1 MVKLKL
7 AATAA
12 QVKSVCD
19 LLHQYEPM
27 EKRQL
32 QRIQKDGFYR
42 GFARSILDGDKPQLG
57 GYVFDLVHFRSI
69 DGSDLPSI
77 LPVSCKI
84 VIKRKLKAFVG
95 HRFNDAVTPNLRH
108 NLAILFKA
116 YGIQPWYSDSDSP
129 NGPVFSIILD
139 RIRKSDF
146 SVFDDRETETRP
158 NTLIEIGTAIASEG
172 HTSIST
178 TQTNARCR
186 SGASGRRSPLPA
198 TFLEC
203 STCPTTNT
211 TFSCASLLS
220 GYRSLCA
227 TSDLQNT
234 AAFRHSQNRQ
244 LLKWPEKRFGGTN
257 LPQGPVSS
265 SAASVV
271 SLNTLLSTALD
282 EATTGRTA
290 AFLRFACCSLAFLAS
305 SSTVRFSSIL
315 IDSCL
320 SRSDG
325 ASFSACPPE
334 RVLIDILSLLPPS
347 QI

>member
-69 DGSDLPSI
+69 NGSDLPSI
-77 LPVSCKI
+77 LPMSRKI

-158 NTLIEIGTAIASEG
+158 NTLIEIGTAIGIGRPYFYFNYADKRTVQIGGKREK
-172 HTSIST
+172 IT
-178 TQTNARCR
+178 TA
-186 SGASGRRSPLPA
+186 
-198 TFLEC
+198 
-203 STCPTTNT
+203 
-211 TFSCASLLS
+211 
-220 GYRSLCA
+220 
-227 TSDLQNT
+227 SDL
-234 AAFRHSQNRQ
+234 AGMLYMPYHEYDV
-244 LLKWPEKRFGGTN
+244 LLREFAVRLPLFMCDKRF
-257 LPQGPVSS
+257 
-265 SAASVV
+265 ARR
-271 SLNTLLSTALD
+271 
-282 EATTGRTA
+282 GR
-290 AFLRFACCSLAFLAS
+290 
-305 SSTVRFSSIL
+305 V
-315 IDSCL
+315 
-320 SRSDG
+320 
-325 ASFSACPPE
+325 
-334 RVLIDILSLLPPS
+334 
-347 QI
+347 